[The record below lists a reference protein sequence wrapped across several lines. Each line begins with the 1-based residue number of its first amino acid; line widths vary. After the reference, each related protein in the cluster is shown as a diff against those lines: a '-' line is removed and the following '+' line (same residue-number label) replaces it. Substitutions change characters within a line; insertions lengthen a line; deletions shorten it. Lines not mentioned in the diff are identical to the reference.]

1 METSLSFTTLICHT
15 STRLLIQET
24 VLPAL
29 HSSRGV
35 FNVFD
40 RRLPATVIAGGFL
53 SLGNKLAK
61 NGRLEMDS
69 EHMNNPNIALIFV
82 SFFSFMAM
90 MSETETFLKEASS
103 ILKQGSPKV
112 AIQDHITSEKMNIQ
126 TKCLSLV
133 VFHCLFLNQSRF
145 SARARKNLWWVCKHS
160 AMASQIVDTWWYIYI
175 GLHGHTE
182 ILKNVISIHQ
192 VKLASWCGIPK
203 VVRSSASSQAFCAL
217 SRSLRLK
224 GYWILSQGWSP
235 ISTCLEL
242 KL

>member
-69 EHMNNPNIALIFV
+69 EHLNNPNIALIFV

-160 AMASQIVDTWWYIYI
+160 AMASQIVDTWWYIYRIAWAYWNPQKCDINTSGKI
-175 GLHGHTE
+175 GLLVWDSQSRQIQCQFTGF
-182 ILKNVISIHQ
+182 LRFV
-192 VKLASWCGIPK
+192 PK
-203 VVRSSASSQAFCAL
+203 
-217 SRSLRLK
+217 
-224 GYWILSQGWSP
+224 P
-235 ISTCLEL
+235 
-242 KL
+242 

>member
-82 SFFSFMAM
+82 SFFPSWPWCQKRKPSWRKRLPSWSRVPQKWQSKIILPVRKWIYKRSVYHWLF
-90 MSETETFLKEASS
+90 S
-103 ILKQGSPKV
+103 I
-112 AIQDHITSEKMNIQ
+112 
-126 TKCLSLV
+126 
-133 VFHCLFLNQSRF
+133 
-145 SARARKNLWWVCKHS
+145 VCFWIRV
-160 AMASQIVDTWWYIYI
+160 ASQQGPERTCDGSASIPPWPPKLLTHGDIYI

-192 VKLASWCGIPK
+192 VRLASWCGIPK
-203 VVRSSASSQAFCAL
+203 VVRPSASSQAFCAL

>member
-90 MSETETFLKEASS
+90 MSETETFLKEASVPQKWQSKIILPVRKWIYKRSVYHWLFS
-103 ILKQGSPKV
+103 I
-112 AIQDHITSEKMNIQ
+112 
-126 TKCLSLV
+126 
-133 VFHCLFLNQSRF
+133 
-145 SARARKNLWWVCKHS
+145 VCFWIRV
-160 AMASQIVDTWWYIYI
+160 ASQQGPERTCDGSASIPPWPPKLLTHGDIYIYI
-175 GLHGHTE
+175 
-182 ILKNVISIHQ
+182 
-192 VKLASWCGIPK
+192 
-203 VVRSSASSQAFCAL
+203 
-217 SRSLRLK
+217 
-224 GYWILSQGWSP
+224 
-235 ISTCLEL
+235 
-242 KL
+242 

>member
-82 SFFSFMAM
+82 SFFSSWPWCQKRKPSWRKRLPSWSRVPQKWQSKIILPVRKWIYKRSVYHWLF
-90 MSETETFLKEASS
+90 SIVCFWIRVASQQGPERTCDGSAS
-103 ILKQGSPKV
+103 IPPWPPKLLTHGDIYIYRI
-112 AIQDHITSEKMNIQ
+112 AWAYWNPQKCDINTSGKIG
-126 TKCLSLV
+126 LLV
-133 VFHCLFLNQSRF
+133 WDSQSRQTQCQF
-145 SARARKNLWWVCKHS
+145 TGFLRFV
-160 AMASQIVDTWWYIYI
+160 
-175 GLHGHTE
+175 
-182 ILKNVISIHQ
+182 
-192 VKLASWCGIPK
+192 PK
-203 VVRSSASSQAFCAL
+203 
-217 SRSLRLK
+217 
-224 GYWILSQGWSP
+224 P
-235 ISTCLEL
+235 
-242 KL
+242 

>member
-1 METSLSFTTLICHT
+1 
-15 STRLLIQET
+15 
-24 VLPAL
+24 
-29 HSSRGV
+29 
-35 FNVFD
+35 
-40 RRLPATVIAGGFL
+40 
-53 SLGNKLAK
+53 
-61 NGRLEMDS
+61 
-69 EHMNNPNIALIFV
+69 
-82 SFFSFMAM
+82 

-126 TKCLSLV
+126 TRCLSLV
-133 VFHCLFLNQSRF
+133 VFHCWFLNQSRF
-145 SARARKNLWWVCKHS
+145 SARARKNVWWVCKHS
-160 AMASQIVDTWWYIYI
+160 AMVIYIYI

-192 VKLASWCGIPK
+192 VRLASWCGIPK